1 MLNEAIYLLKLLFRT
16 FDAKSYF
23 WGFFAFG
30 WGKVILMHFYIV

>member
-1 MLNEAIYLLKLLFRT
+1 MLNEAIFLLKLLFRT

-30 WGKVILMHFYIV
+30 WGKKII